1 MSVVI
6 CYNTNDLSLVVT
18 DTRITCSDGKFTDN
32 NEKLVKLPIGWCAGV
47 GASGFLDEIKDK
59 LIANNINV
67 ECDIINAYNE
77 VYNNYNNSVYTEEQI
92 DMSALI
98 VSYLANNKFET
109 VILNNKC
116 IRTNK
121 YIYTN
126 NYVNIA
132 EPIELIE
139 EEFLNNDY
147 KKNFPL
153 VEIKCKHRAIKR
165 IFQIFNYISY
175 NCMSVSKIYDI
186 GVMYLNNGN
195 IHRCRF
201 TGNIEK
207 IISKSYKKIRKK
219 NNNSIYK
226 ISDYY

>member
-1 MSVVI
+1 
-6 CYNTNDLSLVVT
+6 
-18 DTRITCSDGKFTDN
+18 
-32 NEKLVKLPIGWCAGV
+32 
-47 GASGFLDEIKDK
+47 
-59 LIANNINV
+59 
-67 ECDIINAYNE
+67 
-77 VYNNYNNSVYTEEQI
+77 
-92 DMSALI
+92 MSALI
-98 VSYLANNKFET
+98 VSYLTNNKFET

-116 IRTNK
+116 IKTNN

-165 IFQIFNYISY
+165 IFKIFNYISY
-175 NCMSVSKIYDI
+175 NCMSVSKIYHI
-186 GVMYLNNGN
+186 GAMYLNNGN
-195 IHRCRF
+195 ISRCRF

-207 IISKSYKKIRKK
+207 IISKSYKKIRK
-219 NNNSIYK
+219 NNNDSIYK